1 MSLINL
7 RLLPRNT
14 FTSTIIP
21 FIKTFHDE
29 IGILEKNININEC
42 NFNIK
47 NNIIYDYKISEF
59 NKTANIFTKISTK
72 IDKVDFNIYEQI
84 TVKRNKTTENMYNYT
99 NYSVNIVN
107 SFHPFIYSVKC
118 IEQPIGFDLMK
129 FYTDDIKEFHYVI
142 NKKLKNKYINYNND
156 HSTI

>member
-29 IGILEKNININEC
+29 IGILEQNINIGEC
-42 NFNIK
+42 NFDIK

-72 IDKVDFNIYEQI
+72 IDKNYFNIYEQI
-84 TVKRNKTTENMYNYT
+84 TVKRIKNITNMHNYT
-99 NYSVNIVN
+99 NYSVNIIN
-107 SFHPFIYSVKC
+107 WKDPPFIYSIKC
-118 IEQPIGFDLMK
+118 IEQPIGFDLMN
-129 FYTDDIKEFHYVI
+129 FYTDDIKDFHQII
-142 NKKLKNKYINYNND
+142 NKQLNKI
-156 HSTI
+156 